1 MAQKRVERSDIWAPD
16 ALTTITKE
24 AKNLETQL
32 TKVLGV
38 NEKIL
43 KSTQVKGGKGIK
55 QYQETIQATKAS
67 TSALNTVTKE
77 RLRLESRLKIAN
89 STKIDQN
96 TRLKVQVI
104 EQNKVNKQ
112 LAREQLGLVGSY
124 EKLAKELAAVTRQFK
139 NAASVYGVNSKEAKK
154 LKVQMDRLRGS
165 VTKVDQAAGQFGRNV
180 GNYTSAMGKLGGAFR
195 NVAQAAGLTL
205 GIFGAVQV
213 VRNAINVVKD
223 YEKANATLSGVLGL
237 QLEQMNALIEDSQR
251 LGAVT
256 EYTASQVVSLQ
267 EAYARLGFTQSEILN
282 TTEAT
287 LRGATALQSEL
298 GATAEL
304 VGSTMRQFGLDSSEA
319 GEVIDILGK
328 STQISALNFE
338 RLSVALPILG
348 KTSQLAGNSLKQTAA
363 VLGVLTSNGIDA
375 STSATAY
382 RNILLDLSDKGLT
395 FEEAMNKINTAT
407 DKNAVA
413 FELFGKRG
421 ATVSATLA
429 TNSEAL
435 DDLNKKMI
443 DVNGTTK
450 EMAEKQLNTL
460 DGSLKLLNSA
470 WQGFILKMN
479 DASGA
484 GNSLTKGL
492 RFLAENLEQILKSIR
507 NAVIVFGAYKVLT
520 LAVTAA
526 IQVQRIA
533 TVAATSAQR
542 GLNVAMKANPIGLVI
557 TGLTL
562 LISLIPVFAS
572 EAKDARKD
580 LKDFNDEL
588 ERTKEIQKKVNG
600 LNARIDSIGGLSP
613 QGLRELRYELESEV
627 AILTSK
633 LDETVLDEGRRQKEI
648 QNLQAATARI
658 RNDIRKSEEAGLDT
672 LAETQRNALA
682 QNLRD
687 IESAKTR
694 SIEQDQETL
703 DRRKKLVSAMARI
716 DARLSQVGGA
726 QSISFDAEF
735 RVGSSSGDIDF
746 DKLQK
751 DAKKRAEAE
760 KEALFGRYQTMSDTT
775 KKLIKDADDGL
786 KKLEADRLAAQEKLR
801 QDVVRTTELITQ
813 AMDQRDEREKRSLD
827 NQLEYRKE
835 NIARQERLAE
845 QGLGNTLAFE
855 QAKAAKL
862 EAERERIAKKQE
874 KRQKTLA
881 YLTAFTEYL
890 KENPNT
896 AAGKALAQVAIA
908 ETVSGLFYE
917 GTESVGDDNATKW
930 RNTGRDDYLIGV
942 HKGERVI
949 KTSDN
954 KRIGN
959 MSNEDLVAMAEA
971 HQKGEYQVN
980 ALNDTNIVNELRSV
994 RKAVSSSG
1002 QVIDVDKLGQM
1013 IDKRIEDGIKKTIV
1027 HKRKPRRI

>member
-77 RLRLESRLKIAN
+77 RLRLEGRLKIAN

-96 TRLKVQVI
+96 NVLKVQLG
-104 EQNKVNKQ
+104 EQNKINKQ

-267 EAYARLGFTQSEILN
+267 EAYARLGFTQEEILN

-287 LRGATALQSEL
+287 LRGATALQGDL

-304 VGSTMRQFGLDSSEA
+304 VGGTLRQFGLDSTKA
-319 GEVIDILGK
+319 GEVIDILSR

-338 RLSVALPILG
+338 RLNVALPILG

-395 FEEAMNKINTAT
+395 FEEAMNKILTAT

-429 TNSEAL
+429 TNAEAL
-435 DDLNKKMI
+435 ADLNFKMI
-443 DVNGTTK
+443 DVQGTAK

-484 GNSLTKGL
+484 GNSLTRGL
-492 RFLAENLEQILKSIR
+492 RFLAENLEAILK
-507 NAVIVFGAYKVLT
+507 AVRSAVVVFGIYKGLT
-520 LAVTAA
+520 IAITGAMNLA
-526 IQVQRIA
+526 RIA
-533 TVAATSAQR
+533 TVSATSAQR
-542 GLNVAMKANPIGLVI
+542 GLNLAMKANPIGLVI

-562 LISLIPVFAS
+562 LISLLPVFAS
-572 EAKDARKD
+572 EAKGAKED
-580 LKDFNDEL
+580 LKEYNDEL
-588 ERTKEIQKKVNG
+588 ERTNNIVKKIN
-600 LNARIDSIGGLSP
+600 NFTARIENIGGLSQ
-613 QGLRELRYELESEV
+613 QGLKELAQELKFELEEIQRLQDANV
-627 AILTSK
+627 VGEA
-633 LDETVLDEGRRQKEI
+633 ERQKKIIRLEEEKADLLARSKEATNALDIQFIAQRLKFVTESLEAEKKAVFKTDEEI
-648 QNLQAATARI
+648 LESKKKYEKALKDINRRI
-658 RNDIRKSEEAGLDT
+658 RSD
-672 LAETQRNALA
+672 
-682 QNLRD
+682 
-687 IESAKTR
+687 SA
-694 SIEQDQETL
+694 
-703 DRRKKLVSAMARI
+703 SAA
-716 DARLSQVGGA
+716 SG
-726 QSISFDAEF
+726 SFDAEF
-735 RVGSSSGDIDF
+735 RVQATGGDIDF
-746 DKLQK
+746 DKLKK
-751 DAKKRAEAE
+751 DAKKRDDAE
-760 KEALFGRYQTMSDTT
+760 KEALFGRFQTMSDTT

-971 HQKGEYQVN
+971 HRKGEYQVN